1 MTLPHPRNAFSES
14 KQTSQAALIDM
25 GDMLLLSQFGPIQ
38 VFCYQGNVTYG
49 LLNSIV
55 TQSHNALGK
64 VPRYHMQMRKS
75 KADQTVDVCIISSS
89 ISKATVCLHQGVT
102 TCGFRELVRY
112 NLNRKCSS
120 YDTIQS
126 HFQRPSLP

>member
-25 GDMLLLSQFGPIQ
+25 AGMLLLSQFVPIQ
-38 VFCYQGNVTYG
+38 VFCYQGSVTYG

-75 KADQTVDVCIISSS
+75 KADQTVEGICIISSS
-89 ISKATVCLHQGVT
+89 ISKATACLHQGVT
-102 TCGFRELVRY
+102 T
-112 NLNRKCSS
+112 
-120 YDTIQS
+120 
-126 HFQRPSLP
+126 